1 MWIKVSNNNWINCE
15 TSKLTKQEKSF
26 AIYMLSKI
34 NRSAK
39 KIFEQAYEQQ
49 FLKEYLIY
57 DDKDNRGVM
66 TVIEDKDYYA
76 IQISFERDINS
87 FNIIKPV
94 HDKIESIILMKGNK
108 DLYLNINAYNNTIVN
123 YFRNYGFTQDS
134 YGFEYSMNK
143 TAEKINELYN
153 FKLDEGLS
161 FKKFENSEAQ
171 NYLNLIE
178 DSFME
183 QDLMCGEKS
192 ELGENTVSWLK
203 KADENND
210 FGALWKDD
218 CLIGI
223 YVLDGE
229 YISNIAVLSEYK
241 GRGYG
246 TLMLNHCLKDI
257 FINKEYNDTYL
268 YVYSVNIKA
277 QKMYLKNGFEVN
289 AFYSE
294 NTYSRV

>member
-1 MWIKVSNNNWINCE
+1 MNNNNWIIRE
-15 TSKLTKQEKSF
+15 SSGLTRQEKSLD
-26 AIYMLSKI
+26 IYMLSKI

-39 KIFEQAYEQQ
+39 EIFEKAYEKQ
-49 FLKEYLIY
+49 FLKECLIY
-57 DDKDNRGVM
+57 DDKDNRGII
-66 TVIEDKDYYA
+66 TIIEDEKYYS

-87 FNIIKPV
+87 YNIIKPV
-94 HDKIESIILMKGNK
+94 HDKIKSIILIKGNK
-108 DLYLNINAYNNTIVN
+108 NLYLNINAYNTTIVN
-123 YFRNYGFTQDS
+123 YFRNYGFVQDS
-134 YGFEYSMNK
+134 FGFEYRMNK
-143 TAEKINELYN
+143 TSEKINELYN
-153 FKLDEGLS
+153 FKLTEGLS

-183 QDLMCGEKS
+183 QCLMCGEKS

-203 KADENND
+203 KADEKNE

-218 CLIGI
+218 CLIGL

-229 YISNIAVLSEYK
+229 YISNIAILSEYK
-241 GRGYG
+241 GKGYG
-246 TLMLNHCLKDI
+246 TVILNHCLKDI

-268 YVYSVNIKA
+268 YVYAVNIKA
-277 QKMYLKNGFEVN
+277 QKMYLKNGFEVS

-294 NTYSRV
+294 NTYKGI